1 MFDCRGVVPFAVYI
15 DRVMP
20 TIIAEIFEKM
30 WSIIKILILH
40 NMHVI
45 EYKNIWNLEQM
56 HVLFMS
62 QRYKII
68 SDKSYGFLKY
78 FKKPYDNLVDA
89 I

>member
-1 MFDCRGVVPFAVYI
+1 MLLFDVIRHEWSGADIRCSKFIFLCMFDCRGVVPFAVYI

-45 EYKNIWNLEQM
+45 EYKNIWNLE
-56 HVLFMS
+56 
-62 QRYKII
+62 
-68 SDKSYGFLKY
+68 
-78 FKKPYDNLVDA
+78 
-89 I
+89 